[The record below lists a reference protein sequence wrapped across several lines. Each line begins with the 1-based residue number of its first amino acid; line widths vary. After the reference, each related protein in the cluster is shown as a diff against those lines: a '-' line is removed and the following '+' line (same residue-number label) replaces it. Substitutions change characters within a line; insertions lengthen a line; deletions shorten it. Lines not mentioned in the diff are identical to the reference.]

1 MRRILERR
9 ASVDQGTQTDLTHPG
24 NNGTS
29 TTTDEEKS
37 EAAKKAAEE
46 EAAKKAAEEE
56 AARKAAEEEAAKKIE
71 HEGNNGNGIPDP
83 LEDST
88 LSKDGSTDG
97 SSKTVMIASI
107 SAGVA
112 VVAILLAGLVI
123 QHRRQARRASAMEA
137 YLSKR
142 VELQP
147 MDDNNQST
155 PSFPRSNNGNDGG
168 NNGQA
173 VYAGNR
179 IHSSPS
185 SRHART
191 QQYLGQPS
199 PRHQHANQHYDDSS
213 MVPSAMPRLM
223 EIAAV
228 APGSEGAEP
237 YDPPYH
243 YQGYQTVSPVLVHSG
258 TAIPSQ
264 GDQYDQYEPYY
275 QHQDLDYYN
284 QQQQQQHHGYY
295 NQNVCSSDIV
305 SETTEA
311 TPPRTPI
318 FVDFPLPP
326 LANSTSSKELAAP
339 SAPPAA
345 AIGSPSSAPLILPA
359 PRDPHVLTYSE
370 STTSLSSKSS
380 SSLSG
385 MMKANGTFK
394 RSPVETLIASETDSE
409 GGHRTVRRSCS
420 LLFG

>member
-1 MRRILERR
+1 SMRRILERR

-29 TTTDEEKS
+29 TTTDEEES

-123 QHRRQARRASAMEA
+123 RHRRQARRASAMEA

-243 YQGYQTVSPVLVHSG
+243 YQ
-258 TAIPSQ
+258 
-264 GDQYDQYEPYY
+264 
-275 QHQDLDYYN
+275 DLDYYN

-305 SETTEA
+305 SEMTEA
-311 TPPRTPI
+311 TLPRTPI

-345 AIGSPSSAPLILPA
+345 AIGSPSSAPLTLPA

-409 GGHRTVRRSCS
+409 GGHRTVRRSGS